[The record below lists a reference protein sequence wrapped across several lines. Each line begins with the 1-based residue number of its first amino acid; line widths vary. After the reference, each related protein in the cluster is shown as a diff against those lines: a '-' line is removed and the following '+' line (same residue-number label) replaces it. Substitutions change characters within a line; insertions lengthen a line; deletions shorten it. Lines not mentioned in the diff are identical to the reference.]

1 MAKGARRISLANQS
15 AERSLER
22 EVGLATSASCRPI
35 DPPATPVAYPSNA
48 ILLPV
53 TPADLARCIE
63 NQRRALIH
71 IITDANSPP
80 IDGGLAMITAGLD
93 ALARVVPMLPDRKET
108 P

>member
-1 MAKGARRISLANQS
+1 MAKGARRISQPGTADLGGSDRAVVFPV
-15 AERSLER
+15 E
-22 EVGLATSASCRPI
+22 
-35 DPPATPVAYPSNA
+35 PAAPEKTLYPDNV
-48 ILLPV
+48 IFLPV
-53 TPADLARCIE
+53 TPSDLARCIE

-93 ALARVVPMLPDRKET
+93 ALARVVPTLPDRKDT